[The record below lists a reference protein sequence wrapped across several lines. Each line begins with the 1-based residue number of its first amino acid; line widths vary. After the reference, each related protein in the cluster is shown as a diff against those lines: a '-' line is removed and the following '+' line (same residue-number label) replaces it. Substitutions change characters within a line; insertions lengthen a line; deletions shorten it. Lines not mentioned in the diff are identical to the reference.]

1 MNTPSTGFQQYG
13 EGLLNKFQSSK
24 VGQMFGGKP
33 RKKYDDDNSKESVR
47 GGNKKDPKYT
57 TVSQGKVERLKVGE
71 SESDVLATMYNFMS
85 KNYKKDL
92 DRMKK
97 EKKHKKEIDDF
108 EDLKNKQL
116 IAALTGKKEKTKET
130 KKGKGFGFGSLLKA
144 GLAIGGLVLIEKA
157 FAKMAETGKVA
168 DVADVLKTTKKEE
181 SSSSLPGAPP
191 VKQNTPDTTPISS
204 QDVSGKNPY
213 ATKEAKEAFDF
224 FVGKGYTKE
233 AAAGIVANLQAESGP
248 HLNPKALGDDGK
260 AKGIAQWQE
269 ARQKTFKEV
278 VGKDVFDASRQE
290 QLGHVDYEL
299 KNTHKKA
306 GLAVNQQ
313 KTAGE
318 AAAVVDKDYEQSKGL
333 HRQKRMGIA
342 EDLMRAFGGQNI
354 TETVVAGP
362 TIIKEPSSKPT
373 VSTPTKIKEPP
384 QSEFNDLVKK
394 GIIKPEFKSF
404 ADIREF
410 EALVKAGVL
419 DPKSMSHDELIK
431 KYRQIQQSKK
441 LKTTINPDVQER
453 TTEEFN
459 ALVKKSIE
467 EQNLKSQPKSMS
479 ELLKEQERKRLLN
492 PESKN
497 LVPDKKTSMMDRI
510 KQLMS
515 SNIII
520 IEKEK
525 IVTEIAES
533 NDTSILFNKIQQL
546 S

>member
-1 MNTPSTGFQQYG
+1 MNTPSTGIQQFG

-24 VGQMFGGKP
+24 AGQMFGAKP
-33 RKKYDDDNSKESVR
+33 RKKYDENTDDNKESVR
-47 GGNKKDPKYT
+47 NGSKKDPKYT
-57 TVSQGKVERLKVGE
+57 NVPQGKVERLKVNE
-71 SESDVLATMYNFMS
+71 SEADIVATLYNFMA

-92 DRMKK
+92 ERLKK
-97 EKKHKKEIDDF
+97 EKKHKKEIDDY

-116 IAALTGKKEKTKET
+116 IAALTGKKEKEKET

-181 SSSSLPGAPP
+181 STSSLPGTSP
-191 VKQNTPDTTPISS
+191 VTQTTPSGTTPMSS
-204 QDVSGKNPY
+204 QGMSGKSPY

-248 HLNPKALGDDGK
+248 HLDPKALGDNGK

-333 HRQKRMGIA
+333 HREKRMGIA
-342 EDLMRAFGGQNI
+342 KDLMSAFGGNTVTPMANKSNI
-354 TETVVAGP
+354 PSMQANPETGIAGSA
-362 TIIKEPSSKPT
+362 TIPSAPSRLPK
-373 VSTPTKIKEPP
+373 KIKESAINDSVKPRT
-384 QSEFNDLVKK
+384 QQDFNKLVK
-394 GIIKPEFKSF
+394 
-404 ADIREF
+404 
-410 EALVKAGVL
+410 
-419 DPKSMSHDELIK
+419 
-431 KYRQIQQSKK
+431 Q
-441 LKTTINPDVQER
+441 N
-453 TTEEFN
+453 
-459 ALVKKSIE
+459 IE
-467 EQNLKSQPKSMS
+467 EQNLKSEMKPMS
-479 ELLKEQERKRLLN
+479 DLLKEQERKKLLN

-497 LVPDKKTSMMDRI
+497 LVPDKKTSMMDRM
-510 KQLMS
+510 KQLIS

-525 IVTEIAES
+525 IVKEVAES
-533 NDTSILFNKIQQL
+533 DDTSILFSKIQQL

>member
-1 MNTPSTGFQQYG
+1 MNTPSTGFQQFG

-24 VGQMFGGKP
+24 AGQMFGGKP
-33 RKKYDDDNSKESVR
+33 RKKYDENTDDNKESVR
-47 GGNKKDPKYT
+47 SGSKKDPKYT
-57 TVSQGKVERLKVGE
+57 NVPQGKVERLKVNE
-71 SESDVLATMYNFMS
+71 SEADIVATLYNFMA

-92 DRMKK
+92 ERLKK
-97 EKKHKKEIDDF
+97 EKKHKKEIDDY

-116 IAALTGKKEKTKET
+116 IAALTGKKEKEKET

-157 FAKMAETGKVA
+157 FAKMAETGKVT

-181 SSSSLPGAPP
+181 STSSLPGTSP
-191 VKQNTPDTTPISS
+191 VTQTTPSSTDTTEMRP
-204 QDVSGKNPY
+204 QGMSGKSPY

-224 FVGKGYTKE
+224 FIGKGYTKE

-248 HLNPKALGDDGK
+248 HLNTKALGDNGK

-318 AAAVVDKDYEQSKGL
+318 AAAIVDKDYEQSKGL

-342 EDLMRAFGGQNI
+342 EDLLSAFGGNTATPMANKSNI
-354 TETVVAGP
+354 PSMQSNPSTVVAGP
-362 TIIKEPSSKPT
+362 ATIAPAPAASPSKRG
-373 VSTPTKIKEPP
+373 V
-384 QSEFNDLVKK
+384 QGVQGLFNPKVKLHSQEESDELIRRSIAA
-394 GIIKPEFKSF
+394 GINPEFKSY
-404 ADIREF
+404 D
-410 EALVKAGVL
+410 
-419 DPKSMSHDELIK
+419 
-431 KYRQIQQSKK
+431 
-441 LKTTINPDVQER
+441 
-453 TTEEFN
+453 
-459 ALVKKSIE
+459 
-467 EQNLKSQPKSMS
+467 
-479 ELLKEQERKRLLN
+479 ELLKEYEQKKAKKERKKLLN
-492 PESKN
+492 PELKN
-497 LVPDKKTSMMDRI
+497 VVPDEKTSMMDRM
-510 KQLMS
+510 KQLIS
-515 SNIII
+515 SNIIV

-525 IVTEIAES
+525 IVNEVAES
-533 NDTSILFNKIQQL
+533 NDTSILFSKIQQL

>member
-24 VGQMFGGKP
+24 AGQMFGGKP

-191 VKQNTPDTTPISS
+191 VKQNTPSDTTPMSS
-204 QDVSGKNPY
+204 QGVSGKSPY

-342 EDLMRAFGGQNI
+342 EDLMNVFGGNTATPTANKSNI
-354 TETVVAGP
+354 PSMQANPGTVVAGP
-362 TIIKEPSSKPT
+362 AIIPSEPSKPK
-373 VSTPTKIKEPP
+373 KIKEPTINRNVKLHS
-384 QSEFNDLVKK
+384 QEEFDDLVKRSIAA
-394 GIIKPEFKSF
+394 GVNPEFKSY
-404 ADIREF
+404 
-410 EALVKAGVL
+410 
-419 DPKSMSHDELIK
+419 DEILKEYNQK
-431 KYRQIQQSKK
+431 KSKK
-441 LKTTINPDVQER
+441 EQ
-453 TTEEFN
+453 
-459 ALVKKSIE
+459 KK
-467 EQNLKSQPKSMS
+467 
-479 ELLKEQERKRLLN
+479 LLN
-492 PESKN
+492 SDPNK
-497 LVPDKKTSMMDRI
+497 LVPDEKSSMMDRI
-510 KQLMS
+510 KQLIN
-515 SNIII
+515 SNIIV

-525 IVTEIAES
+525 IVKEVADS

>member
-1 MNTPSTGFQQYG
+1 
-13 EGLLNKFQSSK
+13 
-24 VGQMFGGKP
+24 
-33 RKKYDDDNSKESVR
+33 
-47 GGNKKDPKYT
+47 
-57 TVSQGKVERLKVGE
+57 
-71 SESDVLATMYNFMS
+71 
-85 KNYKKDL
+85 
-92 DRMKK
+92 MKK

-168 DVADVLKTTKKEE
+168 DVADVLKITKKEE
-181 SSSSLPGAPP
+181 STSSFPSAPP
-191 VKQNTPDTTPISS
+191 VKQTTPSDTTPMSS
-204 QDVSGKNPY
+204 EGVSGKSPW

-290 QLGHVDYEL
+290 QLGQVDYEL

-333 HRQKRMGIA
+333 HTKKRMGIA
-342 EDLMRAFGGQNI
+342 EDLLGAFGGNKS
-354 TETVVAGP
+354 TNMANTPTTVPPVQQQSLTSGVTKSSTPVSPVTKTVKKEP
-362 TIIKEPSSKPT
+362 TI
-373 VSTPTKIKEPP
+373 
-384 QSEFNDLVKK
+384 NAN
-394 GIIKPEFKSF
+394 IKPRNQQDFNK
-404 ADIREF
+404 
-410 EALVKAGVL
+410 LVA
-419 DPKSMSHDELIK
+419 
-431 KYRQIQQSKK
+431 Q
-441 LKTTINPDVQER
+441 
-453 TTEEFN
+453 
-459 ALVKKSIE
+459 SIE
-467 EQNLKSQPKSMS
+467 EQNRKSEMRSMS
-479 ELLKEQERKRLLN
+479 DLLKEQEQKKLLK

-497 LVPDKKTSMMDRI
+497 LVPDKKSSMMDRM
-510 KQLMS
+510 KQLIS

-525 IVTEIAES
+525 IVTEVAES
-533 NDTSILFNKIQQL
+533 NDTSILFSKIQQL

>member
-1 MNTPSTGFQQYG
+1 MNTPSTGLQQYG

-24 VGQMFGGKP
+24 IGEMFGGKP

-47 GGNKKDPKYT
+47 GGNKKDAKYT
-57 TVSQGKVERLKVGE
+57 TVPQGKVERLKVGE
-71 SESDVLATMYNFMS
+71 TESDVLATMYNFMS

-97 EKKHKKEIDDF
+97 EKKHRKEIDDF

-181 SSSSLPGAPP
+181 STSSLPGTPP
-191 VKQNTPDTTPISS
+191 VTQTTPSS
-204 QDVSGKNPY
+204 MDTSPMRTQGMSGKSPW

-224 FVGKGYTKE
+224 FIGKGYTKE
-233 AAAGIVANLQAESGP
+233 AAAGIVASLQAESGA
-248 HLNPKALGDDGK
+248 HLNPKALGDNGK
-260 AKGIAQWQE
+260 ARGIAQWQE
-269 ARQKTFKEV
+269 ARQKTFKKI
-278 VGKDVFDASRQE
+278 VGKDVFDASRLE
-290 QLGHVDYEL
+290 QLGQVDYEL

-306 GLAVNQQ
+306 GIAVNQA

-318 AAAVVDKDYEQSKGL
+318 AAVIIDKDYEQSKGL
-333 HRQKRMGIA
+333 HTKKRMGIA
-342 EDLMRAFGGQNI
+342 QDLLGAFGGNKS
-354 TETVVAGP
+354 TNMANTPTTVPSVQQQSPTSGVTKSSTPVSPVTKTVKKEP
-362 TIIKEPSSKPT
+362 TINT
-373 VSTPTKIKEPP
+373 
-384 QSEFNDLVKK
+384 N
-394 GIIKPEFKSF
+394 IKPRSQQDFNK
-404 ADIREF
+404 
-410 EALVKAGVL
+410 LVA
-419 DPKSMSHDELIK
+419 
-431 KYRQIQQSKK
+431 Q
-441 LKTTINPDVQER
+441 
-453 TTEEFN
+453 
-459 ALVKKSIE
+459 SIE
-467 EQNLKSQPKSMS
+467 EQNRKSEMRSMS
-479 ELLKEQERKRLLN
+479 DLLKEQEQKKLLK

-497 LVPDKKTSMMDRI
+497 LVPDKKSSMMDRM
-510 KQLMS
+510 KQLIS

-525 IVTEIAES
+525 IVTEVAES
-533 NDTSILFNKIQQL
+533 NDTSILFSKIQQL

>member
-47 GGNKKDPKYT
+47 GGNKKDAKYT
-57 TVSQGKVERLKVGE
+57 TVPQGKVERLKVGE

-181 SSSSLPGAPP
+181 STSSLPGTPP
-191 VKQNTPDTTPISS
+191 IKQNTPSDTTPMSS
-204 QDVSGKNPY
+204 QGMSGKSPW

-248 HLNPKALGDDGK
+248 HLNPKALGDDRK
-260 AKGIAQWQE
+260 AKGIAQWQA

-290 QLGHVDYEL
+290 QLGQVDYEL

-342 EDLMRAFGGQNI
+342 EDLMSAFGGQNI
-354 TETVVAGP
+354 PGTVVAGP
-362 TIIKEPSSKPT
+362 MVIKEPSSKPT

-384 QSEFNDLVKK
+384 QSEFDDLVKK

-431 KYRQIQQSKK
+431 KYRQIQSKK

-453 TTEEFN
+453 TAEEFN